1 MKYYI
6 FSFLLYN
13 AYINTNNF
21 GGKNNM
27 KNRFS
32 RKMVRLCLT
41 LILAIISLSGCSS
54 SSGVTDSGFINTDVY
69 ENTDYWKED
78 SINVITNLKTVT
90 ENLEDENAEN
100 QQFSKLSAK
109 QEKKVEKLKKC
120 ICNYFIEK
128 YGIDFSTKLKKQEVS
143 FFSTRAL
150 GNGVVM
156 GYVDVDNPNELHL
169 NILLNKDCKDKFE
182 NTYVHET
189 LHQLGFM
196 DKSGKMTY
204 VVEGIVD
211 AYTDLILIENNIKS
225 KVTGIYFE
233 TRQLGYQIIAADKN
247 LPKLF
252 VEKKAV
258 SEYFDNELSSYKQN
272 YAKHNKLA
280 EYLNTLLQAL
290 IAINSGTTSSSSQS
304 NAYFYAFDAQSIVQ
318 RFCQSQNCDNDTI
331 DYIRKHYLLED
342 FEKLNVIDNGNDSYS
357 IN

>member
-1 MKYYI
+1 
-6 FSFLLYN
+6 
-13 AYINTNNF
+13 
-21 GGKNNM
+21 
-27 KNRFS
+27 
-32 RKMVRLCLT
+32 
-41 LILAIISLSGCSS
+41 
-54 SSGVTDSGFINTDVY
+54 
-69 ENTDYWKED
+69 
-78 SINVITNLKTVT
+78 
-90 ENLEDENAEN
+90 
-100 QQFSKLSAK
+100 
-109 QEKKVEKLKKC
+109 
-120 ICNYFIEK
+120 
-128 YGIDFSTKLKKQEVS
+128 
-143 FFSTRAL
+143 
-150 GNGVVM
+150 M

-233 TRQLGYQIIAADKN
+233 PRQLGYQIIAADKN

>member
-1 MKYYI
+1 M
-6 FSFLLYN
+6 
-13 AYINTNNF
+13 
-21 GGKNNM
+21 
-27 KNRFS
+27 
-32 RKMVRLCLT
+32 KMVTLCLT
-41 LILAIISLSGCSS
+41 LILAITSLSGCSS
-54 SSGVTDSGFINTDVY
+54 SSAVTDSGFINTDVY

-78 SINVITNLKTVT
+78 SINVITNLKTVI

-225 KVTGIYFE
+225 KVSGIYFE
-233 TRQLGYQIIAADKN
+233 PRQLGYQIIVADKN

-290 IAINSGTTSSSSQS
+290 IAINSGTSSSSQS

>member
-1 MKYYI
+1 
-6 FSFLLYN
+6 
-13 AYINTNNF
+13 
-21 GGKNNM
+21 M

-90 ENLEDENAEN
+90 KNLEDETNEN
-100 QQFSKLSAK
+100 QQFSKLSSK
-109 QEKKVEKLKKC
+109 QAKKVENLKKC

-128 YGIDFSTKLKKQEVS
+128 YGIDFSTKLEKQEVS
-143 FFSTRAL
+143 FFSTRVL
-150 GNGVVM
+150 GNSITM
-156 GYVDVDNPNELHL
+156 GYVDVNNSNELHL
-169 NILLNKDCKDKFE
+169 NILLNKDHKDEFE
-182 NTYVHET
+182 TTYVHET
-189 LHQLGFM
+189 LHQLGFI
-196 DKSGKMTY
+196 DASGKMTY

-211 AYTDLILIENNIKS
+211 AYTDMILIENNIKS

-252 VEKKAV
+252 LEKKSV

-290 IAINSGTTSSSSQS
+290 IAINSGTTSSQS

-318 RFCQSQNCDNDTI
+318 KFCQSQNCDNDTI

>member
-1 MKYYI
+1 
-6 FSFLLYN
+6 
-13 AYINTNNF
+13 
-21 GGKNNM
+21 M

-32 RKMVRLCLT
+32 RKMVTLCLT
-41 LILAIISLSGCSS
+41 LILVITSLSGCSS
-54 SSGVTDSGFINTDVY
+54 AVTDSGFINTDVY

-331 DYIRKHYLLED
+331 EYIRKHYLLED

>member
-1 MKYYI
+1 
-6 FSFLLYN
+6 
-13 AYINTNNF
+13 
-21 GGKNNM
+21 M

-69 ENTDYWKED
+69 EDTDYWKED

-225 KVTGIYFE
+225 KVTGIYF
-233 TRQLGYQIIAADKN
+233 
-247 LPKLF
+247 
-252 VEKKAV
+252 
-258 SEYFDNELSSYKQN
+258 
-272 YAKHNKLA
+272 
-280 EYLNTLLQAL
+280 
-290 IAINSGTTSSSSQS
+290 
-304 NAYFYAFDAQSIVQ
+304 
-318 RFCQSQNCDNDTI
+318 
-331 DYIRKHYLLED
+331 
-342 FEKLNVIDNGNDSYS
+342 
-357 IN
+357 

>member
-1 MKYYI
+1 
-6 FSFLLYN
+6 
-13 AYINTNNF
+13 
-21 GGKNNM
+21 M

-41 LILAIISLSGCSS
+41 LILAITSLSGCSS

-211 AYTDLILIENNIKS
+211 AYTDMILTENNIKP
-225 KVTGIYFE
+225 KLTDIYFE
-233 TRQLGYQIIAADKN
+233 TRQLGYQIIAADKD
-247 LPKLF
+247 LPNLF

-258 SEYFDNELSSYKQN
+258 YKHFDNALSNYKQN

-290 IAINSGTTSSSSQS
+290 IAINSGTTSSQS
-304 NAYFYAFDAQSIVQ
+304 NAYFYAYAFDAQSIVQ

>member
-1 MKYYI
+1 M
-6 FSFLLYN
+6 
-13 AYINTNNF
+13 
-21 GGKNNM
+21 
-27 KNRFS
+27 
-32 RKMVRLCLT
+32 KMVTLCLT
-41 LILAIISLSGCSS
+41 LILAITSLSGCSS
-54 SSGVTDSGFINTDVY
+54 SSAVTDSGFINTDVY

-78 SINVITNLKTVT
+78 SINVITNLKTVI

-225 KVTGIYFE
+225 KVSGIYFE
-233 TRQLGYQIIAADKN
+233 PRQLGYQIIAADKN

-290 IAINSGTTSSSSQS
+290 IAINSGTSSSSQS

>member
-90 ENLEDENAEN
+90 KNLEDETNEN
-100 QQFSKLSAK
+100 QQFSKLSSK
-109 QEKKVEKLKKC
+109 QAKKVENLKKC

-128 YGIDFSTKLKKQEVS
+128 YGIDFSTKLEKQEVS
-143 FFSTRAL
+143 FFSTRVL
-150 GNGVVM
+150 GNSITM
-156 GYVDVDNPNELHL
+156 GYVDVNNSNELHL
-169 NILLNKDCKDKFE
+169 NILLNKDHKDEFE
-182 NTYVHET
+182 TTYVHET
-189 LHQLGFM
+189 LHQLGFI
-196 DKSGKMTY
+196 DASGKMTY

-211 AYTDLILIENNIKS
+211 KS
-225 KVTGIYFE
+225 
-233 TRQLGYQIIAADKN
+233 
-247 LPKLF
+247 
-252 VEKKAV
+252 
-258 SEYFDNELSSYKQN
+258 
-272 YAKHNKLA
+272 
-280 EYLNTLLQAL
+280 
-290 IAINSGTTSSSSQS
+290 
-304 NAYFYAFDAQSIVQ
+304 
-318 RFCQSQNCDNDTI
+318 
-331 DYIRKHYLLED
+331 
-342 FEKLNVIDNGNDSYS
+342 
-357 IN
+357 

>member
-1 MKYYI
+1 
-6 FSFLLYN
+6 
-13 AYINTNNF
+13 
-21 GGKNNM
+21 M

-32 RKMVRLCLT
+32 RKMKMVTLCLT
-41 LILAIISLSGCSS
+41 LILAITSLSGCSS
-54 SSGVTDSGFINTDVY
+54 SSAVTDSGFINTDVY

-78 SINVITNLKTVT
+78 SINVITNLKTVI

-225 KVTGIYFE
+225 KVSGIYFE
-233 TRQLGYQIIAADKN
+233 PRQLGYQIIAADKN

-290 IAINSGTTSSSSQS
+290 IAINSGTSSSSQS

>member
-1 MKYYI
+1 
-6 FSFLLYN
+6 
-13 AYINTNNF
+13 
-21 GGKNNM
+21 M

-32 RKMVRLCLT
+32 RKMKMVTLCLT
-41 LILAIISLSGCSS
+41 LILAITSLSGCSS
-54 SSGVTDSGFINTDVY
+54 SSAVTDSGFINTDVY

-78 SINVITNLKTVT
+78 SINVITNLKTVI

-128 YGIDFSTKLKKQEVS
+128 YGIDFSTKLEKQEVS
-143 FFSTRAL
+143 FFSTRVL
-150 GNGVVM
+150 GNSITM
-156 GYVDVDNPNELHL
+156 GYVDVNNSNELHL
-169 NILLNKDCKDKFE
+169 NILLNKDHKDEFE

>member
-1 MKYYI
+1 
-6 FSFLLYN
+6 
-13 AYINTNNF
+13 
-21 GGKNNM
+21 
-27 KNRFS
+27 
-32 RKMVRLCLT
+32 MVRLCLT

-196 DKSGKMTY
+196 DKSGKMSY

>member
-1 MKYYI
+1 
-6 FSFLLYN
+6 
-13 AYINTNNF
+13 
-21 GGKNNM
+21 M

-41 LILAIISLSGCSS
+41 LILAITSLSGCSS

-128 YGIDFSTKLKKQEVS
+128 YGIDFSTKLKKQAVS
-143 FFSTRAL
+143 FFSTRVL
-150 GNGVVM
+150 GNSITM
-156 GYVDVDNPNELHL
+156 GFVDVNNSNELHL
-169 NILLNKDCKDKFE
+169 NILLNKDHKDEFE
-182 NTYVHET
+182 TTYVHET
-189 LHQLGFM
+189 LHQLGFI
-196 DKSGKMTY
+196 DASGKMTY

-211 AYTDLILIENNIKS
+211 AYTDLILVENNIKS

-318 RFCQSQNCDNDTI
+318 KFCQSQNCDNDTI

>member
-1 MKYYI
+1 
-6 FSFLLYN
+6 
-13 AYINTNNF
+13 
-21 GGKNNM
+21 M

-32 RKMVRLCLT
+32 RKMKMVTLCLT
-41 LILAIISLSGCSS
+41 LILAITSLSGCSS
-54 SSGVTDSGFINTDVY
+54 SAVTDSGFINTDVY

-78 SINVITNLKTVT
+78 SINVITNLKTVI

-109 QEKKVEKLKKC
+109 QEKKVENLKKC

-128 YGIDFSTKLKKQEVS
+128 YGIDFSTKLEKQEVS

-156 GYVDVDNPNELHL
+156 GYVDVNNPNELHL
-169 NILLNKDCKDKFE
+169 NISLNKDRKDKFE

-211 AYTDLILIENNIKS
+211 AYTDMILIENNIKS

-290 IAINSGTTSSSSQS
+290 IAINSGTTTSSQS
-304 NAYFYAFDAQSIVQ
+304 NANAYFYAFDAQSIVQ

>member
-1 MKYYI
+1 M
-6 FSFLLYN
+6 
-13 AYINTNNF
+13 
-21 GGKNNM
+21 
-27 KNRFS
+27 
-32 RKMVRLCLT
+32 CLT

-143 FFSTRAL
+143 FFSTRVL
-150 GNGVVM
+150 GNSITM
-156 GYVDVDNPNELHL
+156 GFVDVNNSNELHL
-169 NILLNKDCKDKFE
+169 NILLNKDHKDEFE
-182 NTYVHET
+182 TTYVHET
-189 LHQLGFM
+189 LHQLGFI
-196 DKSGKMTY
+196 DASGKMTY

-211 AYTDLILIENNIKS
+211 AYTDMILIENNIKS

-252 VEKKAV
+252 LEK
-258 SEYFDNELSSYKQN
+258 NL
-272 YAKHNKLA
+272 
-280 EYLNTLLQAL
+280 YLNIL
-290 IAINSGTTSSSSQS
+290 IMN
-304 NAYFYAFDAQSIVQ
+304 
-318 RFCQSQNCDNDTI
+318 
-331 DYIRKHYLLED
+331 
-342 FEKLNVIDNGNDSYS
+342 
-357 IN
+357 

>member
-1 MKYYI
+1 
-6 FSFLLYN
+6 
-13 AYINTNNF
+13 
-21 GGKNNM
+21 M

-32 RKMVRLCLT
+32 RKMKMVTLCLT
-41 LILAIISLSGCSS
+41 LILAITSLSGCSS
-54 SSGVTDSGFINTDVY
+54 SSAVTDSGFINTDVY

-78 SINVITNLKTVT
+78 SINVITNLKIVT

-156 GYVDVDNPNELHL
+156 GYVDVNNPNELHL
-169 NILLNKDCKDKFE
+169 NILLNKDRKDKFE

-247 LPKLF
+247 LPKLI

>member
-1 MKYYI
+1 M
-6 FSFLLYN
+6 
-13 AYINTNNF
+13 
-21 GGKNNM
+21 
-27 KNRFS
+27 
-32 RKMVRLCLT
+32 
-41 LILAIISLSGCSS
+41 SGCSS

-318 RFCQSQNCDNDTI
+318 RFCQSQNCDSDTI

>member
-1 MKYYI
+1 
-6 FSFLLYN
+6 
-13 AYINTNNF
+13 
-21 GGKNNM
+21 M

-32 RKMVRLCLT
+32 RKMKMVTLCLT
-41 LILAIISLSGCSS
+41 LILAITSLSGCSS
-54 SSGVTDSGFINTDVY
+54 SSAVTDSGFINTDVY

-233 TRQLGYQIIAADKN
+233 PRQLGYQIIAADKN

-252 VEKKAV
+252 VEKKL
-258 SEYFDNELSSYKQN
+258 YLSI
-272 YAKHNKLA
+272 
-280 EYLNTLLQAL
+280 L
-290 IAINSGTTSSSSQS
+290 IMN
-304 NAYFYAFDAQSIVQ
+304 
-318 RFCQSQNCDNDTI
+318 
-331 DYIRKHYLLED
+331 
-342 FEKLNVIDNGNDSYS
+342 
-357 IN
+357 

>member
-1 MKYYI
+1 M
-6 FSFLLYN
+6 
-13 AYINTNNF
+13 
-21 GGKNNM
+21 
-27 KNRFS
+27 
-32 RKMVRLCLT
+32 KMVTLCLT
-41 LILAIISLSGCSS
+41 LILAITSLSGCSS
-54 SSGVTDSGFINTDVY
+54 SSAVTDSGFINTDVY

-233 TRQLGYQIIAADKN
+233 PRQLGYQIIAADKN